1 MMDDMDLKNKIR
13 TIPDFPEPGI
23 LFRDITTLLS
33 EPRAFREIIELFEAH
48 YSSEEIDLVVGVESR
63 GFIIGAALA
72 LQLGKGF
79 VPVRK
84 AGKLPGPTHGVDYD
98 LEYGTD
104 RVEVHKDAF
113 PSGSRILMVDDLIAT
128 GGTIEGSG
136 QLIEKAGGII
146 VGYAFVIEL
155 IDLKGRNRLKH
166 PIYSLV
172 TFAGD

>member
-1 MMDDMDLKNKIR
+1 MGILDLKNKIR

-33 EPRAFREIIELFEAH
+33 EPQAFREIIDLFEEH
-48 YSSEEIDLVVGVESR
+48 YSSEDIDLVVGVESR

-84 AGKLPGPTHGVDYD
+84 GGKLPGPTHGVDYD

-146 VGYAFVIEL
+146 VGYGFVIEL
-155 IDLKGRNRLKH
+155 IDLKGRDRLKH

-172 TFAGD
+172 TFECD

>member
-1 MMDDMDLKNKIR
+1 MGVMDLKNKIR

-23 LFRDITTLLS
+23 LFRDITTLLR
-33 EPRAFREIIELFEAH
+33 EPQAFREIIELFEAH

-128 GGTIEGSG
+128 GGTIEVSG

-155 IDLKGRNRLKH
+155 IDLKGRERLKR

-172 TFAGD
+172 TFEGG

>member
-1 MMDDMDLKNKIR
+1 MNLKKKIR
-13 TIPDFPEPGI
+13 TIPDFPKPGI

-33 EPRAFREIIELFEAH
+33 DAEAFKEMIKHFETH

-72 LQLGKGF
+72 LKLGKGF

-84 AGKLPGPTHGVDYD
+84 AGKLPGPTHSMDYD

-104 RVEVHKDAF
+104 CVEVHKDAF
-113 PSGSRILMVDDLIAT
+113 NLGTRILMVDDLLAT

-136 QLIEKAGGII
+136 KLIEKAGGII

-155 IDLKGRNRLKH
+155 VDLKGRNRLKQ
-166 PIYSLV
+166 PIYSLI
-172 TFAGD
+172 TY